1 VRFGV
6 YAPTSGEYD
15 VTTII
20 ELARDA
26 ERVGWDGFF
35 LWDNI
40 LATFDDSGL
49 LDDTTVALTAVVLA
63 TARIHCGPIVTPLA
77 RRRPWKVAKEMAT
90 LDRLSGGRM
99 ILGVGLGGT
108 WDFAPLGES
117 PPGPERGAVLDEALA
132 VLTAC
137 WRGEDVHHRGRHFT
151 VEGARMRPVPLQRP
165 RIPIWTA
172 GYWPGTAPFRRA
184 STWDGV
190 APLRKGESFQGLTP
204 QELRD
209 CLGYIHRY
217 RESAAPL
224 EAVYFHTQPND
235 GARVD
240 EYEAAG
246 ATWWLE
252 STNPA
257 TETLG
262 EFRARVLAGPP
273 RRQS

>member
-1 VRFGV
+1 MRFGIYV
-6 YAPTSGEYD
+6 PTSGEYD
-15 VTTII
+15 VTTIV

-26 ERVGWDGFF
+26 ERLGWDGMF

-40 LATFDDSGL
+40 LSTFDDSGV
-49 LDDTTVALTAVVLA
+49 LDDTTIALAAVVLV
-63 TARIHCGPIVTPLA
+63 TERIHCGPIVTPLT

-90 LDRLSGGRM
+90 LDRLSGGRL

-108 WDFAPLGES
+108 WDFAPFAEMSLGR
-117 PPGPERGAVLDEALA
+117 ERGVALDEALA

-137 WRGEDVHHRGRHFT
+137 WRGDDVYHRGRYFT
-151 VEGARMRPVPLQRP
+151 VEGARMRPGPLQQP

-184 STWDGV
+184 SRWDGV
-190 APLRKGESFQGLTP
+190 APLRKDQEFEGLTP
-204 QELRD
+204 DELAA
-209 CLGYIHRY
+209 CLSYIHRQ
-217 RESAAPL
+217 REPRTPL
-224 EAVYFHTQPND
+224 DAVYFHTRAGD

-240 EYEAAG
+240 EYERAG

-257 TETLG
+257 TETLA
-262 EFRARVLAGPP
+262 EFHARIRSGPP
-273 RRQS
+273 R